1 MIRKIINMIDKAIP
15 FSLKDVPS
23 LIEHVF
29 PVQRLSIDVFKE
41 RMAGSGQ
48 TLTALGSY
56 WKGRKPL
63 VLNRACILGSLLP
76 ATKDLKKDLEI
87 FELLMSMDDESMR
100 KRLNL
105 KSESPFPNASY
116 RDLATKAKRAE
127 EMPQIVSSHI
137 WTEVNSHLGT
147 NANNYPQLIEQLG
160 IMRFGRVPRVADT
173 FSGSGQ
179 IPFEA
184 ARLGCDVYASDLNPV
199 ACMLTWGNFNIVG
212 TSPQNFSDIQH
223 QQKRLLE
230 QVESEINS
238 LNVERN
244 SKGWRAKVFLYCT
257 EVICPSSGWRV
268 PIMPSMIISKSKR
281 VVAELIPDQKNK
293 KYIIAVHSDVD
304 DAAMTKAE
312 QGTITRNSKFGE
324 AYVTHTID
332 GVLHRNSISSIR
344 GEYQSNEN
352 TNELSGNKVRRWSME
367 EFDFREDDIFS
378 ERLYAIQWIVD
389 ETASRGDSFFLA
401 VTDEDLNH
409 EETVKLFI
417 KNNIKEWQKLGFIP
431 SMRIEPGAPPRY
443 EGKSLITTRGWT
455 YWHHLFN
462 PRQLLISGLVKKF
475 SNANLLPGF
484 AQYLNWN
491 ARLSMWNPGNN
502 NVQQVFANQ
511 ALNPLYTYGCRS
523 FHWSKQH
530 IAPDYQ
536 NIPIGSARSIEIV
549 NHSASELKH
558 PSDVYITDP
567 PYGDAVKYEE
577 ILDFFVAWLK
587 TNPPQEFSKWVWDSR
602 RAMAVKGEDH
612 DFKLSMVA
620 TYKKMTE
627 NMPDNG
633 IQIVMFT
640 HQSGS
645 IWADMANIVWASGL
659 KVSAAWYIVTE
670 TDSALRD
677 GQYVKGTILLV
688 LRKRADKLES
698 FRDELAYEIK
708 EEVENQVELL
718 AGLNSNVKD
727 LYRDENLFE
736 DADIQM
742 AGYAAALRV
751 LTKYSVVDGVEM
763 PKESLR
769 PRVKDQKT
777 LVDDLIEF
785 AVDIANQ
792 YLVPQ
797 GLSKVVWDDLLG
809 SERFYLK
816 MLDMESKGINSLS
829 NYQNFAKAFKVLD
842 FSSLI
847 GDTKANKTQ
856 LKTAE
861 VFGKRFM
868 GSSDEFGST
877 NLRNILYAI
886 FLIIEN
892 KLSSDDVLHQ
902 LKELVPDFYR
912 KRDLLIAIAD
922 YISKKT
928 SGIRETESQ
937 SARIL
942 RDLIRNE
949 RV

>member
-1 MIRKIINMIDKAIP
+1 MTDKTIP
-15 FSLKDVPS
+15 FSLKDAPS
-23 LIEHVF
+23 LIEHVL

-76 ATKDLKKDLEI
+76 VTENIKKDLEI
-87 FELLMSMDDESMR
+87 FELLMSMDEESMR
-100 KRLNL
+100 KRLGL
-105 KSESPFPNASY
+105 KDGVPLPASPY
-116 RDLATKAKRAE
+116 KELATKAKRAE
-127 EMPQIVSSHI
+127 EIPQIVSAHI
-137 WTEVNSHLGT
+137 WKEVNSHLGT
-147 NANNYPQLIEQLG
+147 SANSYPQLIEQLG
-160 IMRFGRVPRVADT
+160 VMRFGRVPIVADT

-199 ACMLTWGNFNIVG
+199 ACMLTWGNFHIVG
-212 TSPQNFSDIQH
+212 ASPQKFSEIQA
-223 QQKRLLE
+223 QQKILLE
-230 QVESEINS
+230 KVESQIRDLQVEHNT
-238 LNVERN
+238 
-244 SKGWRAKVFLYCT
+244 KGWRAKVFLYCT

-268 PIMPSMIISKSKR
+268 PIMPSMIISKSKK
-281 VVAELIPDQKNK
+281 VIAELIPDPQNKNYK
-293 KYIIAVHSDVD
+293 ILIHSDVSD
-304 DAAMTKAE
+304 EAMAEAE

-332 GVLHRNSISSIR
+332 GVTHRNSISSIR

-352 TNELSGNKVRRWSME
+352 TNELSGNKVRRWSKE
-367 EFDFREDDIFS
+367 EFDFRKDDIFS

-389 ETASRGDSFFLA
+389 ETVSRSDNFFLA
-401 VTDEDLNH
+401 VTDEDLKR
-409 EETVKLFI
+409 EEIVKSFI
-417 KNNIKEWQKLGFIP
+417 KNSIEEWQNAGFIP

-455 YWHHLFN
+455 HWHHLFN
-462 PRQLLISGLVKKF
+462 PRQLLISGLVKKY

-536 NIPIGSARSIEIV
+536 NTPISSTRSIDIV
-549 NHSASELKH
+549 NHSASELNH
-558 PSDVYITDP
+558 LSDVYITDP

-587 TNPPQEFSKWVWDSR
+587 TNPPEEFEKWTWDSR

-620 TYKKMTE
+620 TYKRMTE

-633 IQIVMFT
+633 IQIIMFT

-688 LRKRADKLES
+688 LRKRVDRLES

-708 EEVENQVELL
+708 EEVENQVVLL

-751 LTKYSVVDGVEM
+751 LTKYSVVDGVDM

-769 PRVKDQKT
+769 PRVKNQKT

-797 GLSKVVWDDLLG
+797 GLSKSVWDDLVG

-847 GDTKANKTQ
+847 GDSKANKTQ

-861 VFGKRFM
+861 IFGKRYM
-868 GSSDEFGST
+868 GSTDEFGST
-877 NLRNILYAI
+877 NVRNVLYAI
-886 FLIIEN
+886 FLLMEN
-892 KLSSDDVLHQ
+892 KISSDDVLHQ
-902 LKELVPDFYR
+902 LKELVLDFYR

-922 YISKKT
+922 YINKKT
-928 SGIRETESQ
+928 SGIREIESQ